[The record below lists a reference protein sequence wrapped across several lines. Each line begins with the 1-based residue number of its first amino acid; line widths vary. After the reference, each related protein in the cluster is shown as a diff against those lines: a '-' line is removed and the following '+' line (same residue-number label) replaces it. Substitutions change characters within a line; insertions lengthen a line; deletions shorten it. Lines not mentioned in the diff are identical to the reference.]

1 LINRSDGASDMPS
14 TRPKT
19 WPARLT
25 PEGSLGHSLGHR
37 PLHPMDALGLGRAR
51 TAGAPHTRATRL
63 RRAGDSDAETREAQ
77 TGADSTTLRVAAER
91 ASGTLAAAARLAQE
105 LADDLQRHSALRQAG
120 ARAPARAV
128 HAPRFSPSRAQRRAL
143 EQEQRDESARR
154 AMSSRMRAL
163 RAEQDKYSEASLQT
177 TYERFADVRRG
188 GQALLGA
195 KALTAALQALS
206 VRLEADELTELSF
219 RGSMGGDDEMFSLE
233 DFRLMV
239 HVPWCVRK
247 VGD

>member
-1 LINRSDGASDMPS
+1 M
-14 TRPKT
+14 
-19 WPARLT
+19 
-25 PEGSLGHSLGHR
+25 
-37 PLHPMDALGLGRAR
+37 
-51 TAGAPHTRATRL
+51 
-63 RRAGDSDAETREAQ
+63 RRE
-77 TGADSTTLRVAAER
+77 
-91 ASGTLAAAARLAQE
+91 
-105 LADDLQRHSALRQAG
+105 
-120 ARAPARAV
+120 
-128 HAPRFSPSRAQRRAL
+128 
-143 EQEQRDESARR
+143 
-154 AMSSRMRAL
+154 
-163 RAEQDKYSEASLQT
+163 
-177 TYERFADVRRG
+177 